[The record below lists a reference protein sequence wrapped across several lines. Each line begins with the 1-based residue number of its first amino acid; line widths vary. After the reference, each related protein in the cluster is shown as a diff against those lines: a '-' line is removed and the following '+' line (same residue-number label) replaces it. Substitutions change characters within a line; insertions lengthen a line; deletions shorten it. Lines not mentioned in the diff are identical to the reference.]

1 MSMKYIEEKSRSG
14 VSHKKFTSEF
24 GAKILGKYGWS
35 EGEGLGK
42 NKNGITEA
50 IQIKRREENIGIGKK
65 KKEQK
70 WNDKWW
76 ENNYNT
82 ILNNMKNNDKISTV
96 SSSENE
102 NENIK
107 KNKKKIKKN
116 IKNVPKDNDFIKEV
130 KVIGKK
136 RKITFVTI

>member
-1 MSMKYIEEKSRSG
+1 MKYIEEKSRSG

-24 GAKILGKYGWS
+24 GAKVLGKYGWS
-35 EGEGLGK
+35 EGEGLGE

-82 ILNNMKNNDKISTV
+82 ILNNREKVLKLINNEFNFEKNNYILLAGITMTSDDHHTSFFMTVVKIMVVFLFMKNI
-96 SSSENE
+96 
-102 NENIK
+102 
-107 KNKKKIKKN
+107 
-116 IKNVPKDNDFIKEV
+116 
-130 KVIGKK
+130 
-136 RKITFVTI
+136 